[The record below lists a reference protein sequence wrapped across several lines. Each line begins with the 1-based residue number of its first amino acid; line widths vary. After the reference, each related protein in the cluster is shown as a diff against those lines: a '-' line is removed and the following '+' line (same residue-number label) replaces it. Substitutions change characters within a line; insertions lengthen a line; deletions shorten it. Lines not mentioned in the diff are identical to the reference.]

1 MTKIPYLLK
10 DFENLV
16 PAKTTTKL
24 IYTYRKRSFFNISLK
39 LTTKKT
45 KKNNN

>member
-10 DFENLV
+10 DLENLV

-24 IYTYRKRSFFNISLK
+24 IYTFRKRSFFSLK